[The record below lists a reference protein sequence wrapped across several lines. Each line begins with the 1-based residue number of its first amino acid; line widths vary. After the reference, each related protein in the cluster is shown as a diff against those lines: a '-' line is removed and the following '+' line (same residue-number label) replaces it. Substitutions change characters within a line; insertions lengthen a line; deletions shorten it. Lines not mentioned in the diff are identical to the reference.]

1 MVRFRIM
8 AAAALVAV
16 FTASGGHAQKIQE
29 TRNMEIRHSA
39 LDSQW
44 YGASSPSELR
54 ALVERFMNQAKD
66 ASIPGTIIGLISPHA
81 GYRYSG
87 PVAGYSYR
95 QVRGKHYDTVVV
107 VAPNH
112 NAYLNL
118 RFSSVFTGMAYE
130 TPLGSVTVD
139 TKTAAAIAGADPNDT
154 VKASNL
160 GHTEGSGDR
169 MEHSLEIQ
177 LPFLQ
182 VALGSFT
189 LVPIVM
195 GDQSESSCEALAR
208 AIVKGVKGKNVL
220 LVGSSDMS
228 HFFTSDEARRL
239 DDRVRKYIEA
249 YDPAGLV
256 TDSRVED
263 SRVCGAGPIAAVMM
277 AAREL
282 GATKATV
289 LHMANS
295 GDVIGDT
302 RSVVGYLAA
311 ALSSPAKTGSTSPSS
326 SASAT
331 LTSAAAKKA
340 KPKVGVDLG
349 ITDEEKEVLRNVVK
363 KTLDTCVKTGQV
375 PAFNNMS
382 GHLGEKWGAFV
393 TLTKR
398 GELRGCIGNI
408 VGTKPLITTIAE
420 MTVAA
425 ALQDWRFSPVQ
436 PSELKDIQFEISV
449 LTPLHR
455 VKDINE
461 IVVGRDGLYITQG
474 TNTGVL
480 LPQVPV
486 EWGWDLKTFLEQT
499 CRKAGL
505 PTDAWKDKTTII
517 ESFSAEVFH

>member
-1 MVRFRIM
+1 
-8 AAAALVAV
+8 
-16 FTASGGHAQKIQE
+16 
-29 TRNMEIRHSA
+29 MEIRHSA

-112 NAYLNL
+112 ADPRL

-169 MEHSLEIQ
+169 LEHSLEIQ

-208 AIVKGVKGKNVL
+208 AIIKGVKGKNVL

-228 HFFTSDEARRL
+228 HFFTSEEARRL

-249 YDPAGLV
+249 YDPVGLV

-311 ALSSPAKTGSTSPSS
+311 ALSAPGKAGDPPPSS
-326 SASAT
+326 SEE
-331 LTSAAAKKA
+331 KKA
-340 KPKVGVDLG
+340 APKVGVDLG
-349 ITDEEKEVLRNVVK
+349 LTDQEKTVLRNVVK

-375 PAFNNMS
+375 PGFNNFN

-393 TLTKR
+393 TLTKH

-408 VGTKPLITTIAE
+408 VGNQQLIL
-420 MTVAA
+420 TVAA
-425 ALQDWRFSPVQ
+425 MTREAALGDPRFPRVQ
-436 PSELKDIQFEISV
+436 PSELPDIQFEISV
-449 LTPLHR
+449 LTPIRR
-455 VKDINE
+455 VKDVSE
-461 IVVGRDGLYITQG
+461 IVVGRDGIIITQG
-474 TNTGVL
+474 YNRGLL
-480 LPQVPV
+480 LPQVAT

-505 PTDAWKDKTTII
+505 PTDAWKDKTTVI